1 MKQEI
6 YCPGCGAPMRASK
19 PQLFADVTTQ
29 ENYYICSYDCITPG
43 CWLAPLG
50 RGQTP
55 EEALQNA
62 YDKAA
67 RRADNARR
75 QSR

>member
-1 MKQEI
+1 MGNVIK
-6 YCPGCGAPMRASK
+6 CPGCGAAMKVSK
-19 PQLFADVTTQ
+19 PQFFVDDKT
-29 ENYYICSYDCITPG
+29 EEHYYICSYDCPTPG

-50 RGQTP
+50 KGETP

-67 RRADNARR
+67 RRAGACER
-75 QSR
+75 S